1 MWFNLS
7 EVVTNHREAEAF
19 DVKIIL
25 LNYLVSIR
33 RNEASVKALQ
43 AARSRILLVLA
54 IVRSGKG
61 VVCLDRKSV
70 V

>member
-1 MWFNLS
+1 VWFNLS

-61 VVCLDRKSV
+61 VVCLSL
-70 V
+70 

>member
-61 VVCLDRKSV
+61 VVCLSL
-70 V
+70 